1 MRKKKK
7 LEQLRAIDNSLDI
20 DVVLANN
27 FSSGI
32 DTKKDLDEYIKIL
45 NK

>member
-1 MRKKKK
+1 M
-7 LEQLRAIDNSLDI
+7 RAIDNNMKINVL
-20 DVVLANN
+20 LANN
-27 FSSGI
+27 FSKGI